1 MKVAKAPI
9 KFRQLGNLVSYKVGD
24 TILPKHEQVI
34 NYYYSGQVEEREMF
48 NIKHATIHINSNLPL
63 SSNNPLEGIK
73 ASIEDT
79 QTAIKEL
86 SSAVKDLK
94 KSSTKSPLEND
105 KVKIVIDEI
114 TFVPQENIES
124 EGNFVDT
131 KTEGADIKYKVKK
144 LKKVFEDK
152 END

>member
-1 MKVAKAPI
+1 MKVAKVPI
-9 KFRQLGNLVSYKVGD
+9 RFRQLGNLVNYKVGD

-48 NIKHATIHINSNLPL
+48 NIKHATIHINSNLPI
-63 SSNNPLEGIK
+63 SSNPLEGIK
-73 ASIEDT
+73 ASIENT

-94 KSSTKSPLEND
+94 KSSTKGSLEND

-131 KTEGADIKYKVKK
+131 KTEGADIKYKIKK